1 MKKIRYDDIA
11 GLKAETGREFG
22 PPCIDQIVTADKVRR
37 FADLTGDDAWFHFD
51 AERCRRESPFGQPI
65 AHGLLTLSLNSLL
78 PLATDFDVVGYGV
91 RTNYGVDRL
100 RYTSA
105 VPVGAGIQT
114 RSRLSAVRA
123 KPSGTQL
130 EHEVE
135 VRLAHNGKLV
145 MTFRP
150 LTLLLPPV
158 EGDGSSR

>member
-1 MKKIRYDDIA
+1 MKTIRFDDID
-11 GLKAETGREFG
+11 GLEAETGKDFG
-22 PPCIDQIVTADKVRR
+22 SPCIEQVVTADKVRR

-135 VRLAHNGKLV
+135 VRLAHNGQLV

>member
-1 MKKIRYDDIA
+1 MKTIRFDDID
-11 GLKAETGREFG
+11 GLKAETGKGFG
-22 PPCIDQIVTADKVRR
+22 APCIEQVVTPDQVRR

-65 AHGLLTLSLNSLL
+65 VHGLLTLSLNSLL
-78 PLATDFDVVGYGV
+78 PLSTAFEVVGHSV

-100 RYTSA
+100 RYTAA
-105 VPVGAGIQT
+105 VPVGAAIQT
-114 RSRLSAVRA
+114 RSRLSEVRV

-135 VRLAHNGKLV
+135 VRLADSGRLV

-150 LTLLLPPV
+150 LTLLLPPTG
-158 EGDGSSR
+158 GDGSSG